1 MEYGVDIYTVAVVE
15 RAPILHSS
23 GFNEVFWG
31 CSGLDALVFA
41 VKSPPF
47 VDLIIPLIFFLHIL
61 VLQNIEAEQYTS
73 TSERNEGASR
83 KNIRRLART
92 GDEESRKGRPFTAL
106 PGFLPC
112 SPRSL

>member
-1 MEYGVDIYTVAVVE
+1 MAVVE
-15 RAPILHSS
+15 RAPTLHSS
-23 GFNEVFWG
+23 GFNEVFWD

-47 VDLIIPLIFFLHIL
+47 VDLIIPLVFFLHIL

-83 KNIRRLART
+83 KTFDDWPSLEMKKAERVGRLLPYLASYHAVQ
-92 GDEESRKGRPFTAL
+92 EVSRKP
-106 PGFLPC
+106 
-112 SPRSL
+112 